1 VARRERL
8 YDVLVV
14 QCHHDI
20 ALALHHL
27 ARAVVVLQSH
37 ALRRHTLP
45 LMLQVMC
52 EEGRAECAL
61 TVPHVVLHAEA
72 RELPRVEALVAE
84 ALSQQ
89 LSARAARAR
98 QRAAHSAIAAG
109 TMQQGDL
116 ERRVWS

>member
-1 VARRERL
+1 MARRERL
-8 YDVLVV
+8 HDVLVV

-72 RELPRVEALVAE
+72 RELPRVGALVAE
-84 ALSQQ
+84 PLTQR
-89 LSARAARAR
+89 LGARAARAR
-98 QRAAHSAIAAG
+98 QGAAHLSAAARTSAG
-109 TMQQGDL
+109 LQSGFIVT
-116 ERRVWS
+116 